1 MLNLFNAS
9 FEQFPVLRG
18 WQDRINKR
26 RDDSGLDAKDDAV
39 AVDENAI
46 LNSDLFA
53 DNGSGADRENTFG
66 ELEIASINGSF
77 ADVGEVIALDSGALL
92 TVNEDGTF
100 HYDPNGAF
108 DDLLEGETATET
120 FTYQA
125 RSTSS
130 PLALD
135 EATVTVTI
143 NGVNEPPVI
152 TSGASASLA
161 ENGTDTGYTAT
172 AVDDAGGVISFSITG
187 GADAAL
193 FSIDAATGELIFK
206 AAPDFE
212 NPGDADGDNA
222 YELEVSATD
231 DGGLSDSQSVTVSVT
246 GVDEPVNFTPPAN
259 IDAPENQVFTI
270 FKFNAADPE
279 GEAMTYS
286 LSGADAALFDL
297 DSNTGTLMFKDR
309 QNFEDPD
316 DANNDGDYEI
326 TITATGAGE
335 TLDRD
340 ITVSL
345 TDENDLPYLPDDQ
358 ELPAAPVENQADFE
372 LVTYVAID
380 EDGDDVTFSLEG
392 EDAEFFTIDPV
403 TGRLATAV
411 AFDHENPQDADG
423 DGWYDYQVIATDS
436 QGGEITLSSITTLV
450 VDVNEAPAI
459 TSDALASVA
468 ENRTDTGYAATVTD
482 EDEGDSISFS
492 ITGGADGGLFSIDSD
507 TGELTFD
514 SAPDFE
520 HPGDSD
526 GDNSYEV
533 EITATDEVGL
543 TDAQTVTVEVVNS
556 NEAPELSWFTVT
568 DGMPEAFTAKGY
580 DLVDVRTADPDAGD
594 TTIFSLSGDDAN
606 AFEVDESTGEV
617 TLAGALDFEN
627 PTDADG
633 DNVYEY
639 TVVGTD
645 QGGLSD
651 SLSFTLTIHD
661 SNDAP
666 SEAQAPDVIPF
677 ARNQAD
683 VDCAQFYAQDDDGDS
698 FTYALTGPDADLFNI
713 DPNTGE
719 VTTAVALAGNPDDNG
734 DNIYSIECVV
744 TDEHGA
750 SRNIGGV
757 SLVPGPDASGKPTGA
772 STAGADEIAGL
783 LAAEEAGRP
792 GEDALYGAA
801 TSVSAGPVEGLDA
814 LVSDIHGVSDG
825 ADLLLM

>member
-1 MLNLFNAS
+1 MLFTFLQNNFS
-9 FEQFPVLRG
+9 RFPVLKRI
-18 WQDRINKR
+18 QDRADDRKDAINLQAR
-26 RDDSGLDAKDDAV
+26 DDAV
-39 AVDENAI
+39 NAYENAA
-46 LNSDLFA
+46 LNGDLLA
-53 DNGSGADRENTFG
+53 DNGSGADSVNAIG
-66 ELEIASINGSF
+66 DLEIASVNGTFS
-77 ADVGEVIALDSGALL
+77 DVGRTLTLDSGALL
-92 TVNEDGTF
+92 TVNADGTF
-100 HYDPNGAF
+100 DYDPNGAF
-108 DDLLEGETATET
+108 NDLLEGETATET

-125 RSTSS
+125 RSSSS
-130 PLALD
+130 PFALD

-212 NPGDADGDNA
+212 NPGDADSDNA
-222 YELEVSATD
+222 YELEISATD
-231 DGGLSDSQSVTVSVT
+231 GGGLSDSRNVTVSVT
-246 GVDEPVNFTPPAN
+246 GVDEPVNFAPPAN
-259 IDAPENQVFTI
+259 IDAAENLVFTI

-297 DSNTGTLMFKDR
+297 DSNTGTLIFKDR
-309 QNFEDPD
+309 QNFEDPG
-316 DANNDGDYEI
+316 DANSDGDYEI
-326 TITATGAGE
+326 TVTATGAGE

-340 ITVSL
+340 ITISL

-358 ELPAAPVENQADFE
+358 EPPDAPVENQADYE
-372 LVTYVAID
+372 LTTYVAID
-380 EDGDDVTFSLEG
+380 EDGDDVAFSLEG
-392 EDAEFFTIDPV
+392 DDAEFFKIDPV

-423 DGWYDYQVIATDS
+423 DGWYNYKVVATDS
-436 QGGEITLSSITTLV
+436 QGGKIILSSTTTLV

-459 TSDALASVA
+459 TSGASASVA
-468 ENRTDTGYAATVTD
+468 ENRTDTGYTATVAD
-482 EDEGDSISFS
+482 EDEGDSINFS

-520 HPGDSD
+520 NPGDSD

-533 EITATDEVGL
+533 EITATDGEGL
-543 TDAQTVTVEVVNS
+543 TDARTVTVEVANS
-556 NEAPELSWFTVT
+556 NEAPELSWFTVI
-568 DGMPEAFTAKGY
+568 DGLPEAFTAKGY
-580 DLVDVRTADPDAGD
+580 DLVDVGTADPDAGD
-594 TTIFSLSGDDAN
+594 TTIFSLSGDDAD
-606 AFEVDESTGEV
+606 AFEINESTGEV
-617 TLAGALDFEN
+617 TLAGTLDFEN
-627 PTDADG
+627 PTDANG

-645 QGGLSD
+645 EGGLSD
-651 SLSFTLTIHD
+651 SLDFVLRVAD

-666 SEAQAPDVIPF
+666 SEAQSPDVIPF
-677 ARNQAD
+677 ARNQANAY
-683 VDCAQFYAQDDDGDS
+683 CAQFYAQDDDGDS
-698 FTYALTGPDADLFNI
+698 FTYALTGPDAVLFNI

-719 VTTAVALAGNPDDNG
+719 VTTAVALAGSPDNNG

-757 SLVPGPDASGKPTGA
+757 SLVPGPDASGEQAGA
-772 STAGADEIAGL
+772 STAGADEIAGV
-783 LAAEEAGRP
+783 LAAEEAGRS
-792 GEDALYGAA
+792 GEDAPYGAN
-801 TSVSAGPVEGLDA
+801 VPAGPVDGLDA
-814 LVSDIHGVSDG
+814 FVTGAHGAVDG